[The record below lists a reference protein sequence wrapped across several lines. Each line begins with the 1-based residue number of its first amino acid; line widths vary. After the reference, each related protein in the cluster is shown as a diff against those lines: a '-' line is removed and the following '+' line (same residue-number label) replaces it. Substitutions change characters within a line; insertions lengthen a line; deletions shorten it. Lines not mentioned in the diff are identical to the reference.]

1 MDLSGLKAKLGRIK
15 ILSNFRVPSSPE
27 EKRELVY
34 FLLLFSLFSAAAVT
48 SIVNFWWLN
57 STSDAAGEVKELPKM
72 PTGGE
77 VNAKIAALTAKH
89 KNFLRYRNGSG
100 ELVKLAEAV
109 GRYPVAVLPPPVSEE
124 FAVPEFP
131 PQIRIKALVL
141 MGGGSIAT
149 LDIENEGQG
158 IIVRQGTVFGGG
170 KGKITAI
177 DNKGVSWT
185 WSNKKYRTDL

>member
-1 MDLSGLKAKLGRIK
+1 MDLQGLKDKLGRIK
-15 ILSNFRVPSSPE
+15 FLSNFKIPSSPE
-27 EKRELVY
+27 EKKALVY
-34 FLLLFSLFSAAAVT
+34 FLLLLFLFSAAAIT
-48 SIVNFWWLN
+48 SVVNFWWLN
-57 STSDAAGEVKELPKM
+57 STSDVSGEVKELPKM

-77 VNAKIAALTAKH
+77 VNARIAALSAKH
-89 KNFLRYRNGSG
+89 KNFLRYRGESG

-109 GRYPVAVLPPPVSEE
+109 GRYPVAALPPPVSEE

-131 PQIRIKALVL
+131 PQMRIKALVL

-177 DNKGVSWT
+177 DDKGVSWT
-185 WSNKKYRTDL
+185 WSDKKYRTDL